1 MAYGA
6 RLESVLGA
14 TPRGFE
20 SRILRHHNSTHLPSA
35 FSESGWV
42 ARTVWG
48 MTDHESPQPQPG
60 AAAPRRRTGSGGGSN
75 PPVKKT
81 PVGKMILITLVGMAV
96 LFGVG
101 YGIGQFFQSDSSAT
115 SADGE
120 AEPDACVTV
129 NVTPTP
135 LPPDQIQV
143 TVLNSSAPAGSAG
156 NAAEVLGGSGFQIAS
171 VGNGSTDVTTAPAVI
186 RYGPT
191 SAEAAKTLN
200 AYLAGAV
207 EMQESPDVVG
217 LELIL
222 VGPFEGVVDAGTA
235 QAELTVPIPT
245 VSGPGCPQLDPAAPA
260 DPNAVP
266 QPTPAAA

>member
-1 MAYGA
+1 MADEGSTDQMTGA
-6 RLESVLGA
+6 GGSAPPPSGA
-14 TPRGFE
+14 P
-20 SRILRHHNSTHLPSA
+20 
-35 FSESGWV
+35 
-42 ARTVWG
+42 
-48 MTDHESPQPQPG
+48 
-60 AAAPRRRTGSGGGSN
+60 PRRRSVGGGAGD
-75 PPVKKT
+75 PGVKKT
-81 PVGKMILITLVGMAV
+81 PIGKMILITLVGMAV

-101 YGIGQFFQSDSSAT
+101 YGIGQFFQSSSSGTA
-115 SADGE
+115 ADGDT
-120 AEPDACVTV
+120 EPETCVTV

-143 TVLNSSAPAGSAG
+143 TVLNASAPAGSA
-156 NAAEVLGGSGFQIAS
+156 ASTAETLGGVGFQIAD

-200 AYLAGAV
+200 AYLAGAT
-207 EMQESPDVVG
+207 EMQEAADVVG

-222 VGPFEGVVDAGTA
+222 VGPFEGVVDPATA
-235 QAELTVPIPT
+235 QAELTVPIPSA
-245 VSGPGCPQLDPAAPA
+245 SGPGCTPPAPGAPA